1 MFGQQLPYMCETI
14 ILAKSDLFEAFSWR
28 KVYLNINNLIL
39 LPKNDRIE
47 LKYVSFMCL
56 HLQEMCQLQLY
67 MCEIFSKKSKFYNYF
82 LSNGIFC
89 LPEWT
94 QLNSYLNEWQKQN
107 CLYTFPYHL
116 LNISWSNTHPIG
128 VKYSILNQCFA
139 LVDTWHLVL
148 KTT

>member
-1 MFGQQLPYMCETI
+1 MCETI

-56 HLQEMCQLQLY
+56 QLQEIGQPHLHMCG
-67 MCEIFSKKSKFYNYF
+67 IFSKNWKFYNCF

-89 LPEWT
+89 VLEWT
-94 QLNSYLNEWQKQN
+94 QLYFYLNEWQKQN

-116 LNISWSNTHPIG
+116 LNISWSYTHPIW
-128 VKYSILNQCFA
+128 VKYFIVNKCFR
-139 LVDTWHLVL
+139 WHLVL
-148 KTT
+148 KTS

>member
-1 MFGQQLPYMCETI
+1 MCETI

-56 HLQEMCQLQLY
+56 QLQKIGQPHLHT
-67 MCEIFSKKSKFYNYF
+67 CEIFSKKWRFYNWF

-89 LPEWT
+89 VLKWT
-94 QLNSYLNEWQKQN
+94 QLYFYLNEWQKQN
-107 CLYTFPYHL
+107 CLYIFPYHL
-116 LNISWSNTHPIG
+116 LNISWSYTHPIG

-139 LVDTWHLVL
+139 LVDTWHLAL
-148 KTT
+148 KTS